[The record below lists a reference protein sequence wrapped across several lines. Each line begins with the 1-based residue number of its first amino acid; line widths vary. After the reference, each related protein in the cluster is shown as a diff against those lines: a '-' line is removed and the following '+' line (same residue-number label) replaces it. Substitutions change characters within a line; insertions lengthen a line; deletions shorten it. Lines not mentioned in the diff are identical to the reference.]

1 MLEEGTSHGSTTE
14 VMTRRRFSISSPNVE
29 GRDGESQNWRTIFTG
44 TTLSPNEYY
53 SNAIGT
59 NAVQFYRLKH

>member
-1 MLEEGTSHGSTTE
+1 MLEEGTSQGSTTE
-14 VMTRRRFSISSPNVE
+14 VMTRRRRSISSPNVA
-29 GRDGESQNWRTIFTG
+29 GRGGESQNWRTIFTG
-44 TTLSPNEYY
+44 TTLSPNESY